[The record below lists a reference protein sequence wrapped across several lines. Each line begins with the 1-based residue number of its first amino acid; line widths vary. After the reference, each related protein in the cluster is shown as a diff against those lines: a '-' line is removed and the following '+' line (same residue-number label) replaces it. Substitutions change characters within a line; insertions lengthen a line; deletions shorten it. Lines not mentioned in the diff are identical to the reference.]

1 MTDRALVVWWDHNVV
16 GGPEFRDLFALTRG
30 YVRVPAP
37 AVLNLVDV
45 AIFNLVIGNADA
57 HGKNFSFVLDDRGP
71 RLAPFYDLLSTIQW
85 PALASRMAMRL
96 ASAGTIDEVT
106 KDTWRAFAESAGI
119 TYPLLRQRIA
129 RVTTSIINAIDTM
142 PSDTAVGEA
151 LAKMVML
158 RADRVRYSVA

>member
-1 MTDRALVVWWDHNVV
+1 MFQLPMTLPCWIASLAMLQARSCYCR
-16 GGPEFRDLFALTRG
+16 GGL
-30 YVRVPAP
+30 PAP
-37 AVLNLVDV
+37 AVLNLIDV

-85 PALASRMAMRL
+85 PALASCLAMRL
-96 ASAGTIDEVT
+96 GSAGTIDEVI
-106 KDTWRAFAESAGI
+106 KDTWRAFAERAGI

-129 RVTTSIINAIDTM
+129 RVATSIINAIDTM